1 MMNDLKLTDV
11 VALNLQNFGIKNA
24 FGVQGGAVVHIFDSL
39 ERLTDINVCYNH
51 HEQAS
56 SLAAVSNSK
65 IKNNIGVCIVTTGPA
80 TTNALTGLL
89 SAWQD
94 SIPVLFISGQTRKEQ
109 TSYGK
114 NVRQRGS
121 QECNILDVVKPWT
134 KAQYFIDSDSDIDTV
149 MKEALSIASQPRRGP
164 VWIDI
169 PVNLQWSK
177 YEFKESLNEDNSKRV
192 LVHNREVDPV
202 INSLVAKLKS
212 SQKPLFV
219 LGRQA
224 YSDKILNQFL
234 GFLNANSIPVVTT
247 WGSAGLVGSKANHI
261 GIIGVSGQQAANF
274 AIRASDLV
282 IFVGCHFSATQA
294 GNNYTKISQSQKF
307 FYVNID
313 DAELSDLFVKN
324 NHSKI
329 LSNTSYFLEKVCSF
343 SEIKNEFFNKW
354 KNFLSEVSDD
364 LSPNNCVDKLDI
376 TGYSNPH
383 KFIFE
388 LYSHLNSDDLVV
400 VDGGGCALY
409 AGFQCLPKKANF
421 KVICSTAI
429 SAMGTGLP
437 ELVGVSTI
445 GAHKRYFCIIGDG
458 SLMFNL
464 QELQTLKTNS
474 PPCIIIVIN
483 NNGYLAIRHTQS
495 QFLGSRYY
503 GTSPFNNGLQI
514 PEISDIAKT
523 FNYEYL
529 RLDETSDFNSI
540 LKQGLGHDQHTIIE
554 IFASPSH
561 SNLFSASFTDNKDG
575 TFSPNDIHQMIPFDN
590 YDYVSKA
597 LKHRV
602 NLEK

>member
-1 MMNDLKLTDV
+1 MNNDLKLTDV
-11 VALNLQNFGIKNA
+11 IALNLQNFGIKNA

-39 ERLTDINVCYNH
+39 ERLTDIKVCYNH

-121 QECNILDVVKPWT
+121 QECNILDVIKPWT
-134 KAQYFIDSDSDIDTV
+134 KAQYFIDSDSDIDSI
-149 MKEALSIASQPRRGP
+149 MKEALLIASQPRRGP

-177 YEFKESLNEDNSKRV
+177 YELKENWIQNNSERVIVNNEEIDQLISSFIEKLN
-192 LVHNREVDPV
+192 
-202 INSLVAKLKS
+202 S

-219 LGRQA
+219 LGRQVC
-224 YSDKILNQFL
+224 SDKILDQFL
-234 GFLNANSIPVVTT
+234 SFINVNSIPVVTT
-247 WGSAGLVGSKANHI
+247 WGSAGLVGTKANHI

-274 AIRASDLV
+274 AVRASDLV
-282 IFVGCHFSATQA
+282 VFVGCHFSATQA

-313 DAELSDLFVKN
+313 DAELNELFVKN

-329 LSNTSYFLEKVCSF
+329 LSNASYFLEKISSF
-343 SEIKNEFFNKW
+343 NKIKNKFFTKW
-354 KNFLSEVSDD
+354 TNLLSEVSDD
-364 LSPNNCVDKLDI
+364 LSPYNCVDKLDI
-376 TGYSNPH
+376 AGYSNPH
-383 KFIFE
+383 RFIFE
-388 LYSHLNSDDLVV
+388 LYSRLNSDDLVV

-437 ELVGVSTI
+437 ELVGVSTR
-445 GAHKRYFCIIGDG
+445 GVHKRYFCIIGDG

-474 PPCIIIVIN
+474 PPCLIIVIN

-495 QFLGSRYY
+495 QFLEKRYY
-503 GTSPFNNGLQI
+503 GTSPFNDGLQI

-523 FNYEYL
+523 FNFEYL
-529 RLDETSDFNSI
+529 KLDNSSDFNAI
-540 LKQGLGHDQHTIIE
+540 LKKGLEHNNHTIIE

-561 SNLFSASFTDNKDG
+561 SNLFSASFTDNNDG

-590 YDYVSKA
+590 YDYDTIS
-597 LKHRV
+597 LKHKV
-602 NLEK
+602 NINK